1 MSTVAKLME
10 GSELRT
16 NLHLAEAADA
26 KATSHAEDGWRARA
40 VASLGLSRPEPS
52 PMGPVRP
59 VQSLES
65 VSGDY
70 RPCPWLK
77 FSFRVP
83 DRIESDLNPLIHGRW
98 MACLMVML

>member
-1 MSTVAKLME
+1 MILSTVAKLME

-16 NLHLAEAADA
+16 NLHLAETADA

-59 VQSLES
+59 VQPLES
-65 VSGDY
+65 VSGVTTGVSVAKIFVS
-70 RPCPWLK
+70 CP
-77 FSFRVP
+77 RQ
-83 DRIESDLNPLIHGRW
+83 N
-98 MACLMVML
+98 